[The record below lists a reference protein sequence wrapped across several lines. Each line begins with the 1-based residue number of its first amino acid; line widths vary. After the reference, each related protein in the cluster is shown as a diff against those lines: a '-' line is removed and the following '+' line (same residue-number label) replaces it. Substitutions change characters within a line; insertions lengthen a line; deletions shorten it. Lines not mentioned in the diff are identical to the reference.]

1 MGASAKTKQN
11 SVSTYKPTQQAADLY
26 TNVINQ
32 ATAAQSGYNPA
43 TAKTIADFSPM
54 QQQAFQT
61 VAGNQGAWQP
71 GVTEGAGMVSASG
84 QPISAADISQFF
96 NPYQTDV
103 INATM
108 GQIADSDAMAR
119 RAYTGNAVAQGAI
132 GGSGYGIGRAVLERE
147 QGKNRNATLA
157 GLNNQGWNTALAA
170 AQADK
175 ARGLQAG
182 QAAANIGQ
190 MTSNLGYQDAAQLAA
205 AGNQQQAQQQAI
217 NDASSTNA
225 LNQQLWPMQQA
236 QWLGSLA
243 AGIGPLTGGTTASS
257 GTATQSQG
265 KGAGNMIGAGLTLAG
280 MASDERVKENERII
294 GKTHDGQPIY
304 AYNYKGDPRTQI
316 GLMAQDVEQHHPEA
330 VTEVGGVKH
339 VNYDTAL
346 SDTPVGMRMADG
358 GIASLGSGLMGWA
371 DIKPAQVRFPEP
383 PNVSAPAQQQEG
395 GQDFEGAFKLGEKA
409 GAGLSSL
416 AGKLGLGGGSAM
428 PAASSPAGGA
438 LAASGL
444 QGAGGGLGGI
454 GNLLGIFGFADGGLT
469 PTQEEMRALEM
480 VESGGRDIVN
490 PKSGAFGP
498 RQLMPDTAR
507 DPGFGV
513 RPLDQTITE
522 PKARLAEQR
531 RFSDDYYAAMLKRY
545 NGDREAAR
553 IAYNGGPR
561 RADNWLKAGRDD
573 SVIPTESA
581 NYYKKIAGIL
591 GTGGD
596 VIVAKATNPEVSA
609 AAGGGEPYQSKSDR
623 ASGGMIKRLF
633 GVDFNPLGLTEPERK
648 AMIVAG
654 LSMMSHGDVGRGGLA
669 GLQYLSGVEAGERET
684 AAAQQKLAAQM
695 QKDAAD
701 LALRTR
707 AVTNDETRTANEAAR
722 ADRTFDYTKTK
733 DERDAGLA
741 ERKLAADESRPTDDM
756 REYELY
762 RKQEIEAGRTPK
774 GLMEY
779 QTELK
784 AAGRPQTNVSVSGDR
799 KGAEEM
805 AKLHAKTYDTLR
817 TNAAAADGMVDQ
829 LDAIEGALKQG
840 IQTGAA
846 GDAIQYARK
855 IGVALGIGNA
865 NKAAAGELADAIGNK
880 LALMIRG
887 GGGDSGGMPGA
898 MSDADREF
906 LRATV
911 PGLTK
916 TPEGNRQLIAIMR
929 AVAQRNR
936 QIHEMAV
943 DYATTHDGQLDAGFD
958 KAVREYVRS
967 NPLVNALKQVQ
978 DTPRGV
984 TTSTVTLPGK
994 SGDFEIIGVR

>member
-54 QQQAFQT
+54 QQQAFQA
-61 VAGNQGAWQP
+61 VAGNQGTWQP
-71 GVTEGAGMVSASG
+71 GVSQGAGMVSAAG
-84 QPISAADISQFF
+84 APITAADIGQFY
-96 NPYQTDV
+96 NPFQSDV
-103 INATM
+103 IGATM
-108 GQIADSDAMAR
+108 GQIADADAMAR
-119 RAYTGNAVAQGAI
+119 RAYTANATAQGGL
-132 GGSGYGIGRAVLERE
+132 GGSGYGLGRATLERE

-157 GLNNQGWNTALAA
+157 NLNSQGWNAALAA

-182 QAAANIGQ
+182 QAAAGIGQ
-190 MTSNLGYQDAAQLAA
+190 LTSNLGYQDASQLAA
-205 AGNQQQAQQQAI
+205 AGNQQQAQQQAV
-217 NDASSTNA
+217 NDAASQNA

-257 GTATQSQG
+257 GTASQSQG
-265 KGAGNMIGAGLTLAG
+265 KGVGNMIGAGLTLAG
-280 MASDERVKENERII
+280 MASDERVKENERVI
-294 GKTHDGQPIY
+294 GKSHDGQPIY
-304 AYNYKGDPRTQI
+304 AFNYVGDPRTQL

-358 GIASLGSGLMGWA
+358 GIASLGNGLMGWA
-371 DIKPAQVRFPEP
+371 DIKPAQVRFPDA
-383 PNVSAPAQQQEG
+383 PNISAPAQQQEG
-395 GQDFEGAFKLGEKA
+395 QDFEGAYKLGEKA
-409 GAGLSSL
+409 GAGIGQL

-438 LAASGL
+438 LAASGM
-444 QGAGGGLGGI
+444 QGAGGLGGI
-454 GNLLGIFGFADGGLT
+454 GGLLGMLGFADGGLT
-469 PTQEEMRALEM
+469 PTQEEMNALEY

-498 RQLMPDTAR
+498 RQIMPATAR

-513 RPLDQTITE
+513 RPLDTNA
-522 PKARLAEQR
+522 PDRLAEQR

-581 NYYKKIAGIL
+581 NYYKRIAARL

-609 AAGGGEPYQSKSDR
+609 AAGGGEPYQSKTDR
-623 ASGGMIKRLF
+623 AGGGMLKRMF

-684 AAAQQKLAAQM
+684 AAAQQKLTAQM

-707 AVTNDETRTANEAAR
+707 SVANDETRTANEAAR
-722 ADRTFDYTKTK
+722 ADRAFEYTKTK
-733 DERDAGLA
+733 DEREASLA
-741 ERKLAADESRPTDDM
+741 ERRLAADESKPTDDM
-756 REYELY
+756 REYEVY
-762 RKQEIEAGRTPK
+762 RRQETEAGRTPK

-817 TNAAAADGMVDQ
+817 TNAAAADAMVDQ

-840 IQTGAA
+840 IQTGVA
-846 GDAIQYARK
+846 GDALQWTRK
-855 IGVALGIGNA
+855 LGVALGISDA
-865 NKAAAGELADAIGNK
+865 RKAAAGELADSIGNK
-880 LALMIRG
+880 LALMVRG
-887 GGGDSGGMPGA
+887 GGGESGGMPGA

-958 KAVREYVRS
+958 KTVREYIKS
-967 NPLVNALKQVQ
+967 NPLANALKQVQ

-984 TTSTVTLPGK
+984 TTSTITLPGK